1 MTAHAASRADLA
13 LCATLPA
20 LCVFS
25 VARRIVGK
33 TFEALKRAEEE
44 RKVRVGYPSDNHRP
58 KGLKITPKTVI
69 EHHRLKYNLLRL
81 NPAKKMKALLFSSS
95 ARGEGT
101 STVLINFA
109 TSLAADGDRV
119 LLVDANLRNPSLHG
133 AFDLER
139 ENGLT
144 ELLLNQRTLEEVIK
158 ETGIP
163 HLFVIT
169 SGVFFSN
176 PFVILES
183 DSLKT
188 RTEEMK
194 ANADWVLLDCP
205 AITSCNDAASLA
217 GSVDGLIL
225 VVEAERTRWEVAEN
239 ARKSIKSGN
248 GNVLGV
254 VLNKRRYHIPNWLYK
269 RL

>member
-1 MTAHAASRADLA
+1 M
-13 LCATLPA
+13 
-20 LCVFS
+20 
-25 VARRIVGK
+25 GK

>member
-1 MTAHAASRADLA
+1 MA
-13 LCATLPA
+13 
-20 LCVFS
+20 
-25 VARRIVGK
+25 K
-33 TFEALKRAEEE
+33 TFEALQRAEAE
-44 RKVRVGYPSDNHRP
+44 RRTREVETGGNGGHNNHHP
-58 KGLKITPKTVI
+58 GSLKITPQTVI

-81 NPAKKMKALLFSSS
+81 NPGKKIKALLFSSPT
-95 ARGEGT
+95 RGEGT

-194 ANADWVLLDCP
+194 ANADWVLIDCP

>member
-1 MTAHAASRADLA
+1 MGR
-13 LCATLPA
+13 
-20 LCVFS
+20 
-25 VARRIVGK
+25 
-33 TFEALKRAEEE
+33 TFEALSRAEEE
-44 RKVRVGYPSDNHRP
+44 RKVQVQVGYPSNGHHP
-58 KGLKITPKTVI
+58 GKLKITPQTVI
-69 EHHRLKYNLLRL
+69 EHHRLKYNILRL
-81 NPAKKMKALLFSSS
+81 NSGKKIKALLFSSPT
-95 ARGEGT
+95 RGEGT
-101 STVLINFA
+101 STVLSNFA

-133 AFDLER
+133 SFGLER

-158 ETGIP
+158 ETGVP
-163 HLFVIT
+163 NLFVIT
-169 SGVFFSN
+169 CGALHSN

-188 RTEEMK
+188 HTGEMK
-194 ANADWVLLDCP
+194 AKADWVLLDCP

-254 VLNKRRYHIPNWLYK
+254 VLNKRKYHIPNWLYK